1 MKIQLPNIK
10 IIATFFIVFVFL
22 YGGYSLYRYARDSP
36 FLVTAQQAKQAIR
49 DGRVDIVLDVR
60 TNQERNLL
68 GSYPGSFHIPSADL
82 ESRLPKEF
90 PNKGTRFLL
99 YCNTGQRARNATDK
113 MKAMGYNY
121 VNYIATSHVSLL

>member
-1 MKIQLPNIK
+1 MKINIPNLK
-10 IIATFFIVFVFL
+10 IIITFFIVALVA

-36 FLVTAQQAKQAIR
+36 SLVTVQQAKQMIK
-49 DGRVDIVLDVR
+49 DGRVDVVLDVR
-60 TNQERNLL
+60 TKLEKDLL
-68 GSYPGSFHIPSADL
+68 GYYPGSFHIPSA
-82 ESRLPKEF
+82 EIEERLPIEF

-113 MKAMGYNY
+113 MKSLGYNY